1 MSDYI
6 SKKRLYLDADGKP
19 TEDDTKAVTLL
30 VGENGSLPLAE
41 AERLGLTS
49 SDASTDTSE
58 TTEEPIVNEGSG
70 LTINKAT
77 PETEDK
83 AVSPPKARKQR
94 RKK

>member
-6 SKKRLYLDADGKP
+6 SKKRLYLDAEGKP

-30 VGENGSLPLAE
+30 VGEGGSLPQEE
-41 AERLGLTS
+41 AEKLGLTK

-58 TTEEPIVNEGSG
+58 TTEEPIVNECSG

-83 AVSPPKARKQR
+83 AVSTPIDRKHK